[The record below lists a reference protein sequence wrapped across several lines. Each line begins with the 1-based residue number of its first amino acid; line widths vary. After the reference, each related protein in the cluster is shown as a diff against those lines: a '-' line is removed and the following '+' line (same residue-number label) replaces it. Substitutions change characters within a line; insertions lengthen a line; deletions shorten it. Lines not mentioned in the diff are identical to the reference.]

1 MTSWNCRA
9 VFALALL
16 AAAAPVRAQQD
27 FPNRPMTMVV
37 PFTPGGGIDTIGRV
51 VGAKLP
57 EMWGQQVVV
66 EGAFALKNE
75 LLLEPDEE

>member
-37 PFTPGGGIDTIGRV
+37 PFTPGGSTDVTSYV
-51 VGAKLP
+51 QNSCAAVADMSSLYDC
-57 EMWGQQVVV
+57 
-66 EGAFALKNE
+66 A
-75 LLLEPDEE
+75 